1 MSRVATDRIEITR
14 PKLLL
19 VEGKDEEGVFDAL
32 IKRLSI
38 PEVQIIAYK
47 GKPNLKNFL
56 GAIVSTPGFGNVLF
70 LGIVR
75 DADDNP
81 AGAMQS
87 LQGALQD
94 YDLPVPEAPMKR
106 TGSSPTVTVFVM
118 PGETRT
124 GMLEDLLWNSIPTS
138 QTSCIATYLECMQVV
153 SPSSKN
159 RVHAYLASK
168 KDPMRVGEAAQAGI
182 WDFGNP
188 AFNDVKEF
196 LGEAFPVN

>member
-1 MSRVATDRIEITR
+1 VSRVATDRIEITS

-32 IKRLSI
+32 IKRLPI
-38 PEVQIIAYK
+38 PEVQIIAYR
-47 GKPNLKNFL
+47 GKTNLRHFL
-56 GAIVSTPGFGNVLF
+56 GAIVSTPGFDNVLF

-81 AGAMQS
+81 EGAMQS

-94 YDLPVPEAPMKR
+94 YDLPVPETPLKR
-106 TGSSPTVTVFVM
+106 TGSSPAVTVFVL
-118 PGETRT
+118 PGDVRT
-124 GMLEDLLWNSIPTS
+124 GMLEDLLWNSVPTS
-138 QTSCIATYLECMQVV
+138 QASCIATYLECMRVV

-182 WDFGNP
+182 WDFVNP
-188 AFNDVKEF
+188 AFKEVKEF
-196 LGEAFPVN
+196 LGEAFPVS